1 MQLNR
6 HFNIRNL
13 LIGLLGALLLNNAI
27 AASSPPIVEGTDYTV
42 LNKAIV
48 KKVEPKGKVNVKEF
62 FSFVCIH
69 CKDIEPLV
77 ASKLLA
83 NKAVDLDKIHV
94 AWNPSTESYAKLNA
108 TLLIMKLDKLYTPAF
123 TATFSQHDLND
134 PVQLKGFLSQN
145 GLSQD
150 QITKFMST
158 YNSFTVNSKVSEY
171 KTQME
176 AYDISGTPTFVVGDK
191 YVVSPA
197 LPERAMEVTQYLVKK
212 SATEK

>member
-27 AASSPPIVEGTDYTV
+27 AVSSPPIVEGVDYTV
-42 LNKAIV
+42 LNKSVV
-48 KKVEPKGKVNVKEF
+48 KKSEPKGKVNVKEF

-69 CKDIEPLV
+69 CKDVEPLV
-77 ASKLLA
+77 VNKLVT
-83 NKAVDLDKIHV
+83 NKSIDLDRIHV
-94 AWNPSTESYAKLNA
+94 AWNPATESYARLSA
-108 TLLIMKLDKLYTPAF
+108 TLLIMKLDRLYIPAF
-123 TATFSQHDLND
+123 TATFSERDLND
-134 PVQLKGFLSQN
+134 PTQLKEFLSQN

-171 KTQME
+171 KKQME
-176 AYDISGTPTFVVGDK
+176 AYNISGTPVFIVGDK

-197 LPERAMEVTQYLVKK
+197 LPMRAVDVVQYLVKK
-212 SATEK
+212 AATEK